1 MTNKLLF
8 ALTLCLGLFTASR
21 AQNLPEFTKGDE
33 PVWFLI
39 EFANGGAV
47 VEAQNDGEEVK
58 TATLKATDNQMWKF
72 VGDNTTGFQ
81 LVSRSGKTLYATTT
95 AKNGMLHAAATPAN
109 SNTTFVVQTTTN
121 TTYADGLVLSPKANT
136 AVYMNQWGGAGA
148 GKSLGLWDDRSDE
161 NQPFRLV
168 SEEDYLASLPKVS
181 LIPYPQSLTIGEGFV
196 NVASLTGIGCDDA
209 AAMPYAEEFAAR
221 LKATGGINLPVG
233 RQTVA
238 GGINLTT
245 DASLRHEAYT
255 LQITSAGVDITA
267 ADSTGFFYALQT
279 LKQLLPNAIYGQKPT
294 DGTGWTLPMLDIAD
308 HPQWGHRGFMLDVAR
323 HFFSKTEVKRVLDVM
338 ATYKLNRLHWH
349 LTDDQGWRVEI
360 PEYPRLTEV
369 GSIRQ
374 GSFVNAGGDSKFFDD
389 TEYGRGKWFS
399 LDDLRE
405 IVAYAK
411 RRNIEIIPEIDLP
424 GHMVAAV
431 AAYPNLSCDSTKTY
445 SVRIDGGISQDVL
458 NVGRD
463 EVIDFLKCVLG
474 HIAEVFP
481 YPYIHIG
488 GDECPTTQW
497 ATNADCLKRVADE
510 GLSGV
515 EELQPWLVEQL
526 GTWLKDTYGKD
537 IVVWDELLTHW
548 TASNTVKPVIM
559 AWNNITKSADAADKG
574 FKSIVV
580 PYQSLYL
587 DFYQVPASQRLID
600 EPYQGGWGDNF
611 VNSIEDVYALNPVG
625 SLSGREDYCLGV
637 QGNLWTETCND
648 SIELEY
654 QLLPRMLA
662 LSETGWL
669 PASAK
674 NWHSFHYRLQS
685 HDEILDQMG
694 YTYARHY
701 IIDTPQTEVEKTL
714 TEAQNIAAALKPGQ
728 AGYPTAEVASTLA
741 QAIEALKADPTDAA
755 LLTALQEA
763 ITAVKTAPVVTPT
776 PGKTYKMVSAAT
788 YYREQYEGSTLYA
801 DGTGVRFHYTPQTEP
816 EELWTIEADGTGY
829 KLKNIQT
836 GLRLTLP
843 TLNEAAT
850 LTAEGSQ
857 LTMATP
863 TSLNGAAAYIPG
875 TVVWSVAGDATA
887 GSVRRLYAYC
897 TGKAMAKDNASP
909 HYPGTWRLE
918 EVNDYAAWLQGLVT
932 KAKHIILT
940 ARPGQMNEPTEEALA
955 YLTAEVI
962 TPATDSLAQ
971 GTVTEATYLHFVER
985 YNNFLAMPRT
995 SPADALSEDVYYR
1008 IANAYFTTQYAK
1020 ANTSTGTVVPA
1031 TLNADDET
1039 YLWQVKK
1046 NTDGSICLYNVATR
1060 TAARVG
1066 ASTADTQVKLGEPTA
1081 WTLSQNTTDEGQ
1093 TGLNILAQGGETS
1106 WYVNPNAWNYVLLK
1120 PKTWG
1125 AAIWTFEKTSVVS
1138 GIGDN
1143 LTAAI
1148 PTSAVTYYD
1157 LQGRRLSQP
1166 TRGVCISSDGHKTVR
1181 P

>member
-8 ALTLCLGLFTASR
+8 VLTLCLGLFASAK
-21 AQNLPEFTKGDE
+21 AQNLPEFANGDE

-58 TATLKATDNQMWKF
+58 TAALTATDDQFWKF
-72 VGDNTTGFQ
+72 VGDNANGFQ
-81 LVSRSGKTLYATTT
+81 VVSRSGKMLYASST
-95 AKNGMLHAAATPAN
+95 AKNGMLHAAATPTN

-121 TTYADGLVLSPKANT
+121 TTYADGFVLSPKQNT
-136 AVYMNQWGGAGA
+136 AVYMNQWGGAGT
-148 GKSLGLWDDRSDE
+148 GKSLGLWDDRADE

-168 SEEDYLASLPKVS
+168 SEADYLAALPKVN
-181 LIPYPQSLTIGEGFV
+181 LIPYPQSLTMGEGSI
-196 NVASLTGIGCDDA
+196 NVATLTGIGCDDA
-209 AAMPYAEEFAAR
+209 TALTYAEEFAER
-221 LKATGGINLPVG
+221 LKATGGIDLAVTPN
-233 RQTVA
+233 RMA

-245 DASLRHEAYT
+245 DANLAHEAYT
-255 LQITSAGVDITA
+255 LHITAGGIDITA

-279 LKQLLPNAIYGQKPT
+279 LKQLLPNDIYGKKLT
-294 DGTGWTLPMLDIAD
+294 DGSGWTLPLLSIEDR
-308 HPQWGHRGFMLDVAR
+308 PQWGHRGFMLDVAR
-323 HFFSKTEVKRVLDVM
+323 HFFSKTEVKRVIDVM
-338 ATYKLNRLHWH
+338 ATYKLNRLHLH

-411 RRNIEIIPEIDLP
+411 GRNIEIMPEIDLP

-497 ATNADCLKRVADE
+497 AANADCLKRVADE

-526 GTWLKDTYGKD
+526 GTWLKDNYDKD
-537 IVVWDELLTHW
+537 IVVWDELLAHW
-548 TASNTVKPVIM
+548 TSTNTVKPVVM

-600 EPYQGGWGDNF
+600 EPYQGGWGDSF
-611 VNSIEDVYALNPVG
+611 VNSIEEVYVLNPVG
-625 SLSGREDYCLGV
+625 SLSGREDYCMGV

-669 PASAK
+669 PAEAK
-674 NWHSFHYRLQS
+674 DWHSFNYRLQS
-685 HDEILDQMG
+685 HDEILDQLG

-701 IIDTPQTEVEKTL
+701 IIDSPQTEAEKTL
-714 TEAQNIAAALKPGQ
+714 DEAQNIAAALKPGQ
-728 AGYPTAEVASTLA
+728 PGYPTAEVCTTL
-741 QAIEALKADPTDAA
+741 QEAIEALNADPTNAA
-755 LLTALQEA
+755 LLTTLTAA
-763 ITAVKTAPVVTPT
+763 MTAVKTAPVVMPT

-816 EELWTIEADGTGY
+816 EELWTIEADGNGY
-829 KLKNIQT
+829 KMKNVQT

-843 TLNEAAT
+843 TLNEPAT
-850 LTAEGSQ
+850 LTAEGSS

-863 TSLNGAAAYIPG
+863 TSLNPTATYIPG
-875 TVVWSVAGDATA
+875 TVVWSVAGDNTA
-887 GSVRRLYAYC
+887 GSIRRLYAYC
-897 TGKAMAKDNASP
+897 TGKAMAKDNATP
-909 HYPGTWRLE
+909 HYPATWRLE
-918 EVNDYAAWLQGLVT
+918 EVSDYAIWLQGLVA
-932 KAKHIILT
+932 KAAHIILT
-940 ARPGQMNEPTEEALA
+940 AQPGQMNQPTEEALA
-955 YLTAEVI
+955 FLSTDII

-971 GTVTEATYLHFVER
+971 GSVTEETYLHFVER
-985 YNNFLAMPRT
+985 YNIFLAMPRT
-995 SPADALSEDVYYR
+995 SPADALSEEVYYR

-1020 ANTSTGTVVPA
+1020 ANTTTNTVVPA
-1031 TLNADDET
+1031 TLKADDEAF
-1039 YLWQVKK
+1039 LWQVKK
-1046 NTDGSICLYNVATR
+1046 NADGSICLYNVATR
-1060 TAARVG
+1060 TAARVET
-1066 ASTADTQVKLGEPTA
+1066 STADTQVKLGEPTS

-1093 TGLNILAQGGETS
+1093 TGLNILAPDGETS

-1125 AAIWTFEKTSVVS
+1125 AAIWTFEKTAVASS
-1138 GIGDN
+1138 LGET

-1157 LQGRRLSQP
+1157 LQGRRLAEP
-1166 TRGVCISSDGHKTVR
+1166 VKGICISSDGQKTVR